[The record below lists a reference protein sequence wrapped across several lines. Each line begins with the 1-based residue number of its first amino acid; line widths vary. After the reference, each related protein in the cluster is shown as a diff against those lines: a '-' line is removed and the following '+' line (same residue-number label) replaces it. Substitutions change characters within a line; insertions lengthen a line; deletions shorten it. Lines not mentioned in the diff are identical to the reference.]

1 MSESELF
8 DLLCGLS
15 TIPTC
20 PEVVLSA
27 DKSLYGFCLSFFG
40 RLCFPVAIQ
49 TGLRLRKSSLVRN
62 HCSPVDF
69 ITDRYQSQVL
79 RYTVA
84 GLQVLTSVIYVAAQ
98 VNALKSTFNS
108 MFGIDPESPVA
119 VIIMFIIILAFEWA
133 GGLSSVALTDAV
145 QGFIMIL
152 SFLMLSGVV
161 KKNFGG
167 WSDLDPVTYPRVSL
181 FYMQRPKVNG
191 LFIAV

>member
-1 MSESELF
+1 
-8 DLLCGLS
+8 
-15 TIPTC
+15 
-20 PEVVLSA
+20 
-27 DKSLYGFCLSFFG
+27 
-40 RLCFPVAIQ
+40 
-49 TGLRLRKSSLVRN
+49 
-62 HCSPVDF
+62 
-69 ITDRYQSQVL
+69 L

-167 WSDLDPVTYPRVSL
+167 WSDLDPVTYPKVSSL
-181 FYMQRPKVNG
+181 RGLWPKVNY